1 MSADGSI
8 KELSDKDRET
18 LNSLRNTVNQESQL
32 TEVDLD
38 VGKYMVKVSSPGP
51 SSDALITGVPL
62 GAMYQTLTMLSITMG
77 IGSVAVMIGT
87 GFLGSFIIR
96 RTMKPL
102 ERVSGVATEVARL
115 NLESDTIAPEVRV
128 TPKDANPRTEV
139 GSVGYALNQL
149 LDNVSSALDVRER
162 TEKQIR
168 AFIADAS
175 HELRTPLAAI
185 KGYSDMLRWTEPLAD
200 GGQSSLARIDS
211 QTERMSRLVEDLLL
225 LARLDEGREPKFE
238 NIDLTEL
245 LVESVSDMQ
254 AAARDHI
261 WRMDVPDEP
270 VEMIADRSQI
280 QQVIL
285 NLLSNARKHTDEGTT
300 VIAGL
305 RVSADRREALMTIVD
320 NGPGI
325 DPEFAP
331 KIFDRFAR
339 ADKARSGSDGTTGLG
354 LAIVQAIV
362 QAHGGLISVRSRPG
376 RTEFSVRLP
385 LMRQGV
391 SVS

>member
-1 MSADGSI
+1 M
-8 KELSDKDRET
+8 
-18 LNSLRNTVNQESQL
+18 N
-32 TEVDLD
+32 LD

-87 GFLGSFIIR
+87 GFLGSFVIR

-225 LARLDEGREPKFE
+225 LAPRPVQRGYPASDQHRKRGRRHLRNRRHRHRANQDQGQNP
-238 NIDLTEL
+238 
-245 LVESVSDMQ
+245 VSG
-254 AAARDHI
+254 R
-261 WRMDVPDEP
+261 VP
-270 VEMIADRSQI
+270 
-280 QQVIL
+280 
-285 NLLSNARKHTDEGTT
+285 
-300 VIAGL
+300 
-305 RVSADRREALMTIVD
+305 
-320 NGPGI
+320 
-325 DPEFAP
+325 
-331 KIFDRFAR
+331 
-339 ADKARSGSDGTTGLG
+339 
-354 LAIVQAIV
+354 
-362 QAHGGLISVRSRPG
+362 PG
-376 RTEFSVRLP
+376 RHL
-385 LMRQGV
+385 
-391 SVS
+391 